1 MAAAGQRKAI
11 ASAQRNY
18 TAAAA
23 AIIRACDRCYYYTAA
38 HRATDAL
45 MLSSPMMMMAVITG
59 APSAAAWKNVSS
71 FVPQS
76 GEFADLWLDLD
87 EDGSWVNGDLG
98 DWCALTDEWP
108 FNAAKENQCHTPS
121 ALVSTFWLVTM
132 ARAMAYL
139 AEQLGISS
147 AEYEQQATASASA
160 LHGRFWNSS
169 ARHYV
174 VTGLEPPASIK
185 RFGKRHVH
193 EPPLMTLQAL
203 PLWANITQNV
213 TRDAVAALMSSLNKS
228 DHHLLA
234 GIVGTKFILPALAKH
249 GELGTALKILTQ
261 TTQPSFG
268 YPP

>member
-1 MAAAGQRKAI
+1 MLVQLITKRYG
-11 ASAQRNY
+11 
-18 TAAAA
+18 
-23 AIIRACDRCYYYTAA
+23 DRDTLVE
-38 HRATDAL
+38 HFPNL
-45 MLSSPMMMMAVITG
+45 MKL
-59 APSAAAWKNVSS
+59 WKNVSS